1 MFNKTIS
8 KQLTQIMQM
17 CYQINNVETNREETG
32 NLPTVFVGFSG
43 HTCQLHARIYEEG
56 WGVEV
61 DPDYTATIYLDYSDA
76 SEKLHVLIE
85 RLGVTLKLKARK
97 EKKSEMC
104 DYCGT
109 YPHHNMCPNAEPRR
123 VVGCCSV
130 CHGEILEGDEIY
142 QVADDEAIH
151 ADCVQGFTP
160 EEVFTLCEIDPS
172 QTFRNSDIEGSVF
185 LELFGIKKECAY
197 G

>member
-8 KQLTQIMQM
+8 KQLTQIIQM
-17 CYQINNVETNREETG
+17 CYQINSVGTNREETG
-32 NLPTVFVGFSG
+32 NLPTVFVDFHG
-43 HTCQLHARIYEEG
+43 HTCQLDAQIYEEG
-56 WGVEV
+56 WGDEV
-61 DPDYTATIYLDYSDA
+61 NPDYTAAIYLDYSNA

-109 YPHHNMCPNAEPRR
+109 YPHHNMCPNAENAKR
-123 VVGCCSV
+123 VVGYCSV
-130 CHGEILEGDEIY
+130 CKQDIFEGDEIY

-160 EEVFTLCEIDPS
+160 EEVFTLLDIDPS
-172 QTFRNSDIEGSVF
+172 QTFRNSDIDGGTF
-185 LELFGIKKECAY
+185 LEVFGIRKEEAH
-197 G
+197 